1 MLHLFVNNQNFTL
14 LIDPKLYV
22 SDINVAVQMLSGAP
36 DGYIDSDIN
45 EGLHSLFHNWY
56 AYIGPT
62 FTAIGTEAATSFRL
76 LIQDN
81 SISGLKD
88 LADGMGGK
96 YRYLE
101 KVSEPNKQKIISIH
115 LTDSNTNTGYD
126 GCTENINEGRGGK
139 DLFLCWYAEKGRNF

>member
-1 MLHLFVNNQNFTL
+1 MSHLFLDNQTPTL
-14 LIDPKLYV
+14 LIDPKLFV
-22 SDINVAVQMLSGAP
+22 SDINVAVQMLTGAP
-36 DGYIDSDIN
+36 DGYIDLDIN
-45 EGLHSLFHNWY
+45 DGLHSLFHNWY
-56 AYIGPT
+56 AYIGPI
-62 FTAIGTEAATSFRL
+62 FTAIDTEAATSFRL

-96 YRYLE
+96 YRYLK

-115 LTDSNTNTGYD
+115 LTDSNTNTGFD